1 VFGTLFIA
9 QIVAAVDAS
18 LEPVEPDGL
27 VIVVEQP
34 RLARALADRGRR
46 VVMTAAKPRSLRRQ
60 VGARVYGVPTAL
72 PVRDAVAD
80 AVVVVGQEP
89 GDAAET
95 RVAEWARVVSDRGIV
110 VLVDR
115 TSPTEAS
122 RAALC
127 GGLAEIR
134 QRDGGRAVVTSG
146 VVIKI

>member
-1 VFGTLFIA
+1 MFGTLFIA
-9 QIVAAVDAS
+9 QTVAAVDAS
-18 LEPVEPDGL
+18 LQAVPADGL

-34 RLARALADRGRR
+34 RLARALAERGRR

-60 VGARVYGVPTAL
+60 VGARVYGAPTAL

-89 GDAAET
+89 GELPGD
-95 RVAEWARVVSDRGIV
+95 RVAEWARVVVDRGIV

-115 TSPTEAS
+115 VAPTEAS

-127 GGLAEIR
+127 GGLAEIQ

-146 VVIKI
+146 VVVKI